1 MKCKFLLLMCA
12 MAMLASCV
20 DQPIDDTMSID
31 GSVPSQSL
39 ALKPQVL
46 FNADQAIAGEIIV
59 KFRESTIEQIES
71 ATTLMT
77 DGIVASGVESIDKF
91 CKTVGAYNIE
101 RLFPDA
107 GRFEARQRKA
117 GLHLWYKISFDE
129 GVSMSKVGEM
139 LSKVEELSV
148 VEYNM
153 PIELPD
159 VTP

>member
-1 MKCKFLLLMCA
+1 MCA
-12 MAMLASCV
+12 TAMLASCV
-20 DQPIDDTMSID
+20 DQKIDDSMSID

-91 CKTVGAYNIE
+91 CKTVGAYNIVSA
-101 RLFPDA
+101 RLVCIC
-107 GRFEARQRKA
+107 GTRFRSTRVFRCRKLARCCRR
-117 GLHLWYKISFDE
+117 LRSCR
-129 GVSMSKVGEM
+129 
-139 LSKVEELSV
+139 
-148 VEYNM
+148 
-153 PIELPD
+153 
-159 VTP
+159 